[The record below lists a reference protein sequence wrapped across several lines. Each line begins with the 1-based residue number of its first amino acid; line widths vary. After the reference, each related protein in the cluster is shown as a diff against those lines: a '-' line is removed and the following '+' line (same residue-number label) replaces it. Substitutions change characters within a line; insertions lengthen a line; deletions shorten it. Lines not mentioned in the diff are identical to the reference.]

1 MTPLYQIQTNHT
13 VGGHIMNPNFE
24 LQWIISEHHEGLMIK
39 EFLKE
44 KEISRVALTD
54 IKFKGGKILVN
65 NTEVNVRY
73 VLKADDIVTVIFP
86 PEYPSDAV
94 KGEKIKLEILFEDP
108 FILVVNKPAGMST
121 IPSREHP
128 RGSLANALVGYYEEI
143 GIRATSHI
151 VTRLDRD
158 TSGIVLIAKHRHV
171 HHLFSKQQQN
181 GHVKRTYEAFAEGSL
196 RRDSG
201 SIEEHIGRKA
211 DSIIER
217 EVRSD
222 GQYACTHYK
231 VLKRYKEFTHVELQ
245 LETGRTH
252 QIRVHMSFIGHPL
265 LGDDLYGG
273 NLLKI
278 ERQALHCKHIH
289 FLHPFNGMELN
300 FTAPLPLDMDEIIKA
315 AF

>member
-1 MTPLYQIQTNHT
+1 MTPLYLIRTNHQLEDAPLK
-13 VGGHIMNPNFE
+13 PNFE
-24 LQWIISEHHEGLMIK
+24 LQWIISKEFEGQIIK

-44 KEISRVALTD
+44 KEISRIALTD

-73 VLKADDIVTVIFP
+73 VLKTNDIVTVIFP
-86 PEYPSDAV
+86 PENPSEGV
-94 KGEKIKLEILFEDP
+94 KGEKIKLEVLFEDP

-128 RGSLANALVGYYEEI
+128 NGSLANALVGYYEEI

-171 HHLFSKQQQN
+171 HHLLSKQQQN
-181 GHVKRTYEAFAEGSL
+181 GHVNRMYEAFAEGSVKL
-196 RRDSG
+196 EMG
-201 SIEEHIGRKA
+201 MIEEPIGRKA

-217 EVRSD
+217 EVRND
-222 GQYACTHYK
+222 GQYACTKYK
-231 VLKRYKEFTHVELQ
+231 VLKRYKKFTHIELELQ
-245 LETGRTH
+245 TGRTH

-273 NLLKI
+273 NLFLI
-278 ERQALHCKHIH
+278 ERQALHCKRIH
-289 FLHPFNGMELN
+289 FLHPFSGMEMN
-300 FTAPLPLDMDEIIKA
+300 FTAPLPLDMDEIVKA
-315 AF
+315 AL

>member
-1 MTPLYQIQTNHT
+1 
-13 VGGHIMNPNFE
+13 VKPNFE
-24 LQWIISEHHEGLMIK
+24 LQWTINEEHEGRMIK

-44 KEISRVALTD
+44 KEISRIALTD

-65 NTEVNVRY
+65 NIEVNVRY
-73 VLKADDIVTVIFP
+73 LLKADDIVTVIFP
-86 PEYPSDAV
+86 PENPSEGV
-94 KGEKIKLEILFEDP
+94 IGEKIELEILFEDP

-128 RGSLANALVGYYEEI
+128 NGSLANALVGYYEEI

-158 TSGIVLIAKHRHV
+158 TSGIVLIAKQRHV
-171 HHLFSKQQQN
+171 HHLLSKQQQN
-181 GHVKRTYEAFAEGSL
+181 GHVKRTYEAFAQGSL
-196 RRDSG
+196 KLEMG
-201 SIEEHIGRKA
+201 SIEEPIGRKT

-217 EVRSD
+217 EVRID

-231 VLKRYKEFTHVELQ
+231 VLKRYKDFTHVELQ

-273 NLLKI
+273 NLILI
-278 ERQALHCKHIH
+278 ERQALHCKKIH
-289 FLHPFNGMELN
+289 FIHPFNGREMT
-300 FTAPLPLDMDEIIKA
+300 FTAPLPLDMNEIIKA
-315 AF
+315 AL

>member
-1 MTPLYQIQTNHT
+1 MTPLYQIRTNHHA
-13 VGGHIMNPNFE
+13 GGRHMKPNFA
-24 LQWIISEHHEGLMIK
+24 LQWTINEHHVGQMIK

-44 KEISRVALTD
+44 KEISRIALTD

-65 NTEVNVRY
+65 NIEVNVRY

-86 PEYPSDAV
+86 PENPSEGV
-94 KGEKIKLEILFEDP
+94 TGEKITLEILFEDP

-171 HHLFSKQQQN
+171 HHLLSKQQQN
-181 GHVKRTYEAFAEGSL
+181 GHVKRTYEAIAEGSL
-196 RRDSG
+196 KHDRG

-222 GQYACTHYK
+222 GQYACTGYK
-231 VLKRYKEFTHVELQ
+231 VLKRYKKFTHVELQ

-273 NLLKI
+273 NLSLI
-278 ERQALHCKHIH
+278 ERQALHCKKIH
-289 FLHPFNGMELN
+289 FLHPFSGMEMN
-300 FTAPLPLDMDEIIKA
+300 FTARLPVDMDELIKA
-315 AF
+315 AL